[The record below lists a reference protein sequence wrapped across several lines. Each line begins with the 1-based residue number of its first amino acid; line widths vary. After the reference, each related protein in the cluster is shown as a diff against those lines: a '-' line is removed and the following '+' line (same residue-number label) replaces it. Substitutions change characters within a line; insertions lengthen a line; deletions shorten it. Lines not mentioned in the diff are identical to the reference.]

1 MRGHRHANS
10 KRTAERGT
18 KTKPF
23 PSKEISAPG
32 AARNRDCPDTE
43 MNFYK
48 WRWGWKTRRGHSLLA
63 PGFLENRLSR
73 YTCPAAEE
81 ATAHLLPSRVF
92 PHPPPLSQSALLLHH
107 IKANLFKA
115 TVQNCVSNPRPKPN
129 PSSLREFR
137 PAGFWTDGIKGAGNR
152 KVQVVGRGTGGRES
166 QSEFQC
172 DDFYCCITSWV
183 DVQVLES
190 LGLYQTCVF
199 KYKDFHLCAE
209 IGSLLH
215 SLDLDIRILISTSDF
230 FYFFFLKI
238 TALFRERQ
246 INLSMKSYQT
256 YEIFNYLRK
265 RYPNLV
271 STTKNTASQTWV
283 SEHRKCNLG
292 LLWTKGMAEMRF
304 QLEKQQLQSWRQY
317 RNTCMHRDCQPAG
330 NSQFGTSLL

>member
-1 MRGHRHANS
+1 MGSSPPFAWVNNLFGLAKHCLGRALFPPSRYVPGKGRRWGTTCIQRPESRWEGLKLWLGYGVRAKPPVRGHRHANS
-10 KRTAERGT
+10 KRTGERGT

-32 AARNRDCPDTE
+32 AARNRDCRDTE

-48 WRWGWKTRRGHSLLA
+48 WRLGWKTRRGHPLLA

-73 YTCPAAEE
+73 YT
-81 ATAHLLPSRVF
+81 LPSRRGSYRSPLPLRVF
-92 PHPPPLSQSALLLHH
+92 PHPPLLSQSALLLNH

-137 PAGFWTDGIKGAGNR
+137 PADFWTDGIKGAGNR
-152 KVQVVGRGTGGRES
+152 KVQVVGRGTGRRES
-166 QSEFQC
+166 QSEFQW

-215 SLDLDIRILISTSDF
+215 SLDLDIRILILTSDF
-230 FYFFFLKI
+230 SISFFW
-238 TALFRERQ
+238 R
-246 INLSMKSYQT
+246 
-256 YEIFNYLRK
+256 
-265 RYPNLV
+265 
-271 STTKNTASQTWV
+271 SQ
-283 SEHRKCNLG
+283 HC
-292 LLWTKGMAEMRF
+292 
-304 QLEKQQLQSWRQY
+304 
-317 RNTCMHRDCQPAG
+317 
-330 NSQFGTSLL
+330 FGEDK